1 MRGFKIAHRDVRQQ
15 LEQAESR
22 VQHLSEQLSKI
33 PKRIPATDLKTLK
46 REKKSIVDS
55 IKMSAYQIE
64 TDLLRMLQDHY
75 RRSADEGRTLLHAA
89 FQSPARLQVCEEE
102 LRVTIAA
109 QSSPHRTRAL
119 ADLCQELDQL
129 DTLFPGTDLR
139 LRLAVEPHEPVIS

>member
-1 MRGFKIAHRDVRQQ
+1 M
-15 LEQAESR
+15 EQAESR

-75 RRSADEGRTLLHAA
+75 PRSADEGRTLLHAA
-89 FQSPARLQVCEEE
+89 FQSPARLRVSDDE

-109 QSSPHRTRAL
+109 QSSPHRTQAL
-119 ADLCQELDQL
+119 AALCTELDKL
-129 DTLFPGTDLR
+129 DTIFPGTELR
-139 LRLAVEPHEPVIS
+139 IRLAVEPHQPVTS